1 MRTASSNSYQAL
13 ATEDWLGMITVRT
26 RRPSKR
32 SAFTALNDCERLKNC
47 ITASVHPCVG
57 RTLPSSNGSQS

>member
-1 MRTASSNSYQAL
+1 M
-13 ATEDWLGMITVRT
+13 
-26 RRPSKR
+26 
-32 SAFTALNDCERLKNC
+32 NDCERLKNC